1 MNKVIESAK
10 KIMEPDQKMRDIAK
24 AHLDDLTKPQGSL
37 GRLEEL
43 AEQIVFITGEKR
55 PKTSKKVIFTLAGDH
70 GVAEEGVSAFPQEV
84 TRQML
89 LNFSHG
95 GAAVNVL
102 ARHAGAD
109 VKVVDMGVKGE
120 IPHSSGVINKKI
132 QPGTSNMSKGPSMS
146 RNNAILSLERG
157 IELVE
162 ENNDYDVIGTG
173 DMGIAN
179 TTASSAIIAVL
190 TGKEVK
196 QVTGRGTGIDN
207 NAFQN
212 KVEVIKKAIKIN
224 NPDPNDPIDVL
235 SKVGGFEIGG
245 IAGVVLA
252 AASKKIPVVLDGFIA
267 TAGALIASNIE
278 PKVKFFLIPSHL
290 SVENGHRKAL
300 QFLGLNPYLDL
311 SMRLG
316 EGTGAAL
323 TITLIEAA
331 VKIYNE
337 MATFSSA
344 KVSKS

>member
-1 MNKVIESAK
+1 
-10 KIMEPDQKMRDIAK
+10 MRDVAK

-43 AEQIVFITGEKR
+43 AEQIVFITGKKK
-55 PKTSKKVIFTLAGDH
+55 PKTAKKIIFTLAGDH

-84 TRQML
+84 TQQML

-120 IPHSSGVINKKI
+120 ISQSSGIINKKI
-132 QPGTSNMSKGPSMS
+132 KQGTDNMSKGPAMT
-146 RNNAILSLERG
+146 RDDAVLAVERG

-162 ENNDYDVIGTG
+162 ENSDYNVIGTG

-179 TTASSAIIAVL
+179 TTASSAIIAVI

-196 QVTGRGTGIDN
+196 EVTGRGTGIDN
-207 NAFQN
+207 NALRH
-212 KVEVIKKAIKIN
+212 KIEVIEKAIKIN
-224 NPDPNDPIDVL
+224 NPDPNDAIDVL

-245 IAGVVLA
+245 IAGVMLA
-252 AASKKIPVVLDGFIA
+252 AASKRIPVVVDGLIA
-267 TAGALIASNIE
+267 TAGALIAAKIE

-290 SVENGHRKAL
+290 SVENGHKKAL
-300 QFLGLNPYLDL
+300 EFLGLNPYVDL

-323 TITLIEAA
+323 TITLIDAA

-344 KVSKS
+344 KISKS

>member
-1 MNKVIESAK
+1 MNKIIETAK
-10 KIMEPDQKMRDIAK
+10 KIIEPDHKMRGIAK

-43 AEQIVFITGEKR
+43 AEQIVFITGKKR
-55 PKTSKKVIFTLAGDH
+55 PKISKKVIFTLAGDH

-109 VKVVDMGVKGE
+109 VKVVDMGVQGE
-120 IPHSSGVINKKI
+120 IPQSSGIINKKI

-162 ENNDYDVIGTG
+162 ENSDYDLIGTG

-207 NAFQN
+207 NAFKN

-245 IAGVVLA
+245 IAGVLLA
-252 AASKKIPVVLDGFIA
+252 AASKRIPVVVDGLIA
-267 TAGALIASNIE
+267 TAGALIAAKIE
-278 PKVKFFLIPSHL
+278 PKVKFYMVPSHL
-290 SVENGHRKAL
+290 SVENGHKKAL
-300 QFLGLNPYLDL
+300 QFLELNPYFDL

-323 TITLIEAA
+323 TITLIDAA

-337 MATFSSA
+337 MATFSNA

>member
-1 MNKVIESAK
+1 MNKITETAK
-10 KIMEPDQKMRDIAK
+10 KIIEPDQKMRDVAK
-24 AHLDDLTKPQGSL
+24 AHLNDLTKPQGSL

-43 AEQIVFITGEKR
+43 AEQIVFITGNKQ
-55 PKTSKKVIFTLAGDH
+55 PKTAKKIIFTLAGDH

-84 TRQML
+84 TQQML
-89 LNFSHG
+89 LNFSQG

-120 IPHSSGVINKKI
+120 ILQNSGIINKKI
-132 QPGTSNMSKGPSMS
+132 RQGTDNMTQGPAMSKDD
-146 RNNAILSLERG
+146 AVLSVERG

-162 ENNDYDVIGTG
+162 ENSDYDVIGTG

-179 TTASSAIIAVL
+179 TTSSSAIIAVL

-207 NAFQN
+207 DALRH
-212 KVEVIKKAIKIN
+212 KIEVIEKAIKIN
-224 NPDPNDPIDVL
+224 NPDPNNPIDVL
-235 SKVGGFEIGG
+235 SKIGGFEIGG
-245 IAGVVLA
+245 IAGVILG
-252 AASKKIPVVLDGFIA
+252 AASKKIPVVVDGLIA
-267 TAGALIASNIE
+267 TAGALIAVKIE

-290 SVENGHRKAL
+290 SVENGHKKAL
-300 QFLGLNPYLDL
+300 EFLGLNPYVDL